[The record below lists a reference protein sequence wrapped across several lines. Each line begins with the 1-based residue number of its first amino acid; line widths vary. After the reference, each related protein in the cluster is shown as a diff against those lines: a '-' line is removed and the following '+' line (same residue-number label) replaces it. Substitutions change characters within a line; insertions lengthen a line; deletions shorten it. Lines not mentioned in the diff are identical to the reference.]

1 MRRKITAK
9 KIRRFDTEYAK
20 LTKELGRAVQKA
32 EDKFFWD
39 FISLLAATWPNATND
54 KFDRRMARQIIQD
67 VLLERVRINSILM

>member
-20 LTKELGRAVQKA
+20 LTKELGRAVEKA

-39 FISLLAATWPNATND
+39 FIRLLAATWPNASN
-54 KFDRRMARQIIQD
+54 A
-67 VLLERVRINSILM
+67 